1 MGRWLPDHFRER
13 PEISHEGGAAGA
25 NRSQFEDAQVLAM
38 TWRRILVLGLVG
50 IPALLLALWLARA
63 RLAAELA
70 RNYFRSHGIAST
82 VSIDALGFSGV
93 SGRFALGPADAP
105 ALSADRIELHFD
117 PLRWAPRVVEV
128 RLVHPVVRAQLAA
141 DGALSLPSL
150 QPWIDSLRSSQGQS
164 RFVSS
169 DLAVSLTGLNVFLT
183 SPYGALTLDGDVKL
197 VRNEPVL
204 ANLFLRPAAIRYGAS
219 DVTLK
224 TARLSFAKEG
234 GRAQFHV
241 EGDVH
246 NPAGNL
252 EGLRADLSADGL
264 RWAIAKNGFALS
276 APSLRLTASSARADI
291 GLSANAPSLAL
302 TARNVRLST
311 AQGGWDGDGDLQAT
325 ATAGFESAPVRALL
339 ASDRT
344 LAAAAAGNL
353 AHLDFAAAGH
363 VKVRRNKA
371 EFSLAA
377 PAVLRGAAGGV
388 LNLSRLNL
396 HGGRDGLGGALEVA
410 LTGRGLPALKLSMP
424 DFGWANGAFQAQ
436 ARIEARL
443 DYAAFRGIALA
454 GSGHVQGKAGV
465 WAYFANDCA
474 RLSVAAFHPGA
485 ADMAKSV
492 AASLCPLP
500 GKALAAFGAE
510 GLALDAIARNAK
522 ADLPIANAHLD
533 DAQAALHFS
542 AGAKA
547 PLAGTVALTSA
558 RMSDKAAS
566 LRFHPLLGS
575 GTIELKE
582 NVWRGRIV
590 ATDEKHAPL
599 GTADFRHVM
608 ASGAGSAHIAAPH
621 LVFAPGKLQP
631 ENLSPLLAAFRNA
644 DGAVDFS
651 GEVRWTQSG
660 ITSGGHLAVASLD
673 FLTPLGKAHAV
684 KTQLDFTSLLP
695 PATKPGQALA
705 ISRIDWTLPFSAV
718 DVRFGFSPTAIKI
731 DKVDSGFAEGHA
743 ALGAFTVNLANPGR
757 IDGAADLASISL
769 SSLVTASN
777 LGSKVKLEGKVSGHV
792 PFSAGPDGFRIV
804 NGHVEADGPGHLSI
818 DRSLWTQGAGATATN
833 AVQDF
838 AYQAL
843 EHLAFD
849 QLSADL
855 NSVAGGRLQ
864 VVFHIKGR
872 SDPPQPQQAQVGLID
887 LVNGTALQKP
897 IPLPNGTPIDLTLDT
912 SLNFDELLKSYG
924 EAWSKTLQGQTD

>member
-1 MGRWLPDHFRER
+1 
-13 PEISHEGGAAGA
+13 
-25 NRSQFEDAQVLAM
+25 M

-50 IPALLLALWLARA
+50 VPALLLALWLARA

-70 RNYFRSHGIAST
+70 RNYFRSHGIVSA

-93 SGRFALGPADAP
+93 SGRFALGPAGAP

-128 RLVHPVVRAQLAA
+128 RLVHPVVRARLAA
-141 DGALSLPSL
+141 DGSLSLPSL

-169 DLAVSLTGLNVFLT
+169 DLAVSLTGLNVFLA
-183 SPYGALTLDGDVKL
+183 SPYGALALDGDLKL
-197 VRNEPVL
+197 VRNQPVS
-204 ANLFLRPAAIRYGAS
+204 ANLSLRPAAIRHAGIAAT
-219 DVTLK
+219 VK
-224 TARLSFAKEG
+224 AARLFFDGSG
-234 GRAQFHV
+234 GEVRLHV
-241 EGDVH
+241 EGDVRG
-246 NPAGNL
+246 AAAAV
-252 EGLRADLSADGL
+252 EGLRADFSAERL
-264 RWAIAKNGFALS
+264 RWTMAKNGFALS
-276 APSLRLTASSARADI
+276 MASLRMTASAAKADAGLSARA
-291 GLSANAPSLAL
+291 PSFTLAGKD
-302 TARNVRLST
+302 VRLSSS
-311 AQGGWDGDGDLQAT
+311 GGSWDGDGDLDLA
-325 ATAGFESAPVRALL
+325 AASGFDSAPLRALL
-339 ASDRT
+339 AGDQA
-344 LAAAAAGNL
+344 LATVAAKNL
-353 AHLDFAAAGH
+353 AHLDLVAAGH
-363 VKVRRNKA
+363 VKVRRSKA

-377 PAVLRGAAGGV
+377 PAALRGAADGV

-396 HGGRDGLGGALEVA
+396 HGGRDGVGGALDVV

-424 DFGWANGAFQAQ
+424 DFGWADGAFQAQ

-443 DYAAFRGIALA
+443 NYAAFRGIALA
-454 GSGHVQGKAGV
+454 GSGHVQGKAGM

-474 RLSVAAFHPGA
+474 GLSVAAFHPGA

-500 GKALAAFGAE
+500 GKALVAFGAE

-522 ADLPIANAHLD
+522 ADLPFANAHLD
-533 DAQAALHFS
+533 DVQAALHFS

-547 PLAGTVALTSA
+547 PLAGTVALASA

-582 NVWRGRIV
+582 NVWRGRIA

-651 GEVRWTQSG
+651 GDLRWTQSG

-684 KTQLDFTSLLP
+684 KTDLDFTSLLP

-705 ISRIDWTLPFSAV
+705 IARIDWTLPFSAV
-718 DVRFGFSPTAIKI
+718 DVRFGFTPASIRVEKI
-731 DKVDSGFAEGHA
+731 GSGFAEGHA
-743 ALGAFTVNLANPGR
+743 ALGAFTVDLANPGR
-757 IDGAADLASISL
+757 IDGAADLTSISL

-777 LGSKVKLEGKVSGHV
+777 LGSKVKLDGKVSGHV

-804 NGHVEADGPGHLSI
+804 NGHVQADGPGHLSI

-887 LVNGTALQKP
+887 LINGTALQKP